1 MKTLILGGL
10 AALAIGLTGCS
21 VAAEAQPLP
30 EKQHNKPVGLV
41 KVNVYPAPA
50 QTNCIMFIPGTWT
63 CPERVAAP

>member
-1 MKTLILGGL
+1 MKTPILGGL

-21 VAAEAQPLP
+21 VAAETQPLP

-41 KVNVYPAPA
+41 KVNVYPASA

-63 CPERVAAP
+63 CPEGVAAP